1 MWSRALA
8 KQTKAIHPFDANSGY
23 GTLRCNG
30 TGGCPGAAE
39 GGSCFPYPLWSGSE
53 AGTGYHISLRLING
67 SMVGTNCG
75 TDSLGKCGQDYAFS
89 VRCVLDVSD
98 ISSK

>member
-1 MWSRALA
+1 MSLVEQGVR
-8 KQTKAIHPFDANSGY
+8 KTDKGDTPVRRQ
-23 GTLRCNG
+23 LR
-30 TGGCPGAAE
+30 
-39 GGSCFPYPLWSGSE
+39 LRHSE
-53 AGTGYHISLRLING
+53 VQAGTGYHISLRLING